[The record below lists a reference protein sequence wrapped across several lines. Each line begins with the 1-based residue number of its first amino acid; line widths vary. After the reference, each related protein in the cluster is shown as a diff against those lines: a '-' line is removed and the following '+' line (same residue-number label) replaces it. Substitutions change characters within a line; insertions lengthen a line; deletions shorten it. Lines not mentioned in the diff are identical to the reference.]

1 MPSETVPVAG
11 LNIEHADFEWLRGYL
26 QRDMEST
33 LGPPLP
39 ELNEDTESDSGSTVD
54 DRPAGRKRAKT
65 EAGSAQELDLFAKP
79 FVDVLARLPNEENEE
94 NSFRPENASE
104 QKPRRKVGWTS
115 TEDLAILATVRRL
128 GTQWGRIAAQLPGR
142 TADAVRNR
150 WHRLQK
156 THSLGD
162 TEEGRAALDAL
173 LLACGISDD
182 WQSAPD
188 PTHKSGGDSS
198 CIKGSDHGRAMWMP
212 EEDALIEEGVRRF
225 GCKWRQIASSLPGR
239 SDSSV
244 RNRWMRLQKEHASA
258 RGAPRPA
265 PQVQL
270 DAPAAFLAAPR
281 QPAPTAAAIPSVE
294 ASLISPPGSPMV
306 VVPSAAA
313 VPLPS
318 PQTSGAPRPP
328 PFLSLK
334 RRASSRRDAAVAAEE
349 PLGFRSPMLGFDLDA
364 FVEAVSGAIDE
375 EEELF
380 TSLEATAADDG
391 YVTFEVSEVPV
402 LCSERMSA
410 SERPHSERRPSNASE
425 LAAEHSSQRRSAA
438 TESGRA
444 PPARVPPALVGISS
458 LLTAVAALTIGASL
472 LGNM

>member
-1 MPSETVPVAG
+1 MPAETAPVIG
-11 LNIEHADFEWLRGYL
+11 VEHADFEWLRSYL
-26 QRDMEST
+26 QRDLEAS

-39 ELNEDTESDSGSTVD
+39 ELNDENTDSDSGSTID
-54 DRPAGRKRAKT
+54 YRPAGRKRAKT
-65 EAGSAQELDLFAKP
+65 AAGPTQESDLFVKP
-79 FVDVLARLPNEENEE
+79 FAEVLTRLPSAAEGEE
-94 NSFRPENASE
+94 NSFCIQENASE
-104 QKPRRKVGWTS
+104 QKPRRKIGWTS

-182 WQSAPD
+182 WQPPPD
-188 PTHKSGGDSS
+188 ERQKSSGESN
-198 CIKGSDHGRAMWMP
+198 CIKGSDHGRSMWTP

-244 RNRWMRLQKEHASA
+244 RNRWMRLQKEHASE
-258 RGAPRPA
+258 RGMPPHV
-265 PQVQL
+265 PQAQL
-270 DAPAAFLAAPR
+270 DTPPAFRSAAMQSWPAASDVPEKL
-281 QPAPTAAAIPSVE
+281 T
-294 ASLISPPGSPMV
+294 SPPGSPMV
-306 VVPSAAA
+306 IVPPAAEVDPPSATA
-313 VPLPS
+313 V
-318 PQTSGAPRPP
+318 RPP

-334 RRASSRRDAAVAAEE
+334 RRASSRRDAAAAADE

-375 EEELF
+375 DGGLL
-380 TSLEATAADDG
+380 TSLEAAAADDD

-402 LCSERMSA
+402 LCSERQSA
-410 SERPHSERRPSNASE
+410 SEQPASESRPSHTYSKHSPE
-425 LAAEHSSQRRSAA
+425 SHSLALESS
-438 TESGRA
+438 
-444 PPARVPPALVGISS
+444 RVPPALVGISS
-458 LLTAVAALTIGASL
+458 LLTALAALSIGVSI